1 MNSVIFQTMP
11 WGDRSILKD
20 APRNKS
26 NDGPIL
32 WIRPGEQSIPTGRN
46 KWIFQWIKKGFV
58 DWTSNF
64 YNNYFL
70 FVGITLTT
78 LETLHA

>member
-1 MNSVIFQTMP
+1 MP

-46 KWIFQWIKKGFV
+46 KWIFKWINKGFV
-58 DWTSNF
+58 GGGGDYQREKS
-64 YNNYFL
+64 
-70 FVGITLTT
+70 
-78 LETLHA
+78 